1 MFEIFKTSKAKKET
15 RSSGVTNLRDPDRWF
30 GELFGMPTAAGVNV
44 NVKTALSIPTFWAAL
59 KKRGGTIGSLSCE
72 IFENTPT
79 GAKPAPKHPL
89 YNLVNSKPHPLYNS
103 FVFWMTLVVNVDA
116 KGDGFVRI
124 RRKSMNARPFR
135 LDLVMKED
143 VLDLIEMDDGQF
155 YYIINEKKVGNPTPT
170 QKAVSIDDMIHIRG
184 LSMDGLF
191 SEDPIQ
197 INKECFGGGIAANKY
212 TSAFFG
218 NNAHVNFVI
227 ESPQLMSDKART
239 KFNSWWSRTV
249 SGMKNAFKNP
259 IILDQGSKLHKI
271 SLNPQEAS
279 LEESKK
285 SVAAD
290 AARIVDTPAHM
301 VGLLDKAT
309 FSNIEVQN
317 NEFLMFSI
325 RNTLKQIETEFN
337 NKIFST
343 SETNKQKYFIRF
355 NLDSLLRSD
364 AESRTKKLE
373 TEIKWGIISRDE
385 ARQLAGYQTEPNNN
399 FILTPMNMEDK
410 LNPDGGTDNT
420 NGEERNFSFKKIKP
434 DA

>member
-30 GELFGMPTAAGVNV
+30 GELFGAPTAAGVNV

-124 RRKSMNARPFR
+124 RRKSMNGRPFR

-218 NNAHVNFVI
+218 NNEHVNFVI
-227 ESPQLMSDKART
+227 ESPQLM
-239 KFNSWWSRTV
+239 
-249 SGMKNAFKNP
+249 
-259 IILDQGSKLHKI
+259 
-271 SLNPQEAS
+271 
-279 LEESKK
+279 
-285 SVAAD
+285 
-290 AARIVDTPAHM
+290 
-301 VGLLDKAT
+301 
-309 FSNIEVQN
+309 
-317 NEFLMFSI
+317 
-325 RNTLKQIETEFN
+325 
-337 NKIFST
+337 
-343 SETNKQKYFIRF
+343 
-355 NLDSLLRSD
+355 
-364 AESRTKKLE
+364 
-373 TEIKWGIISRDE
+373 
-385 ARQLAGYQTEPNNN
+385 
-399 FILTPMNMEDK
+399 
-410 LNPDGGTDNT
+410 
-420 NGEERNFSFKKIKP
+420 
-434 DA
+434 